1 VRHSRSAAASRFA
14 GNLYFVQFAEQPVSA
29 FTGDI
34 KGLQAIKPRKGEK
47 ITPNSPTV
55 VSYRGFLESRQQAVL
70 GSVGGS
76 DNVHSYVSVYN
87 GFAGD
92 LTSEPAQELAQTP
105 GVLCVSKSGFHQLV
119 TATTPQFLGVAWSG
133 LAGWTKYVGAVSH
146 TGPSGLFSLSAVSV
160 ATD

>member
-1 VRHSRSAAASRFA
+1 M
-14 GNLYFVQFAEQPVSA
+14 SA

-47 ITPNSPTV
+47 IDPNSPAV

-76 DNVHSYVSVYN
+76 NNVHSYVSVYK
-87 GFAGD
+87 GVAGD

-105 GVLCVSKSGFHQLV
+105 DVLCVSRSEFHELV

-133 LAGWTKYVGAVSH
+133 LAGWTKYVGAVSQ
-146 TGPSGLFSLSAVSV
+146 TGPSGLFGLVAVSV

>member
-1 VRHSRSAAASRFA
+1 MSVFM
-14 GNLYFVQFAEQPVSA
+14 G
-29 FTGDI
+29 GI
-34 KGLQAIKPRKGEK
+34 KGLQATKPRKGEK

-55 VSYRGFLESRQQAVL
+55 VSYRGFLESLQQAVL

-76 DNVHSYVSVYN
+76 NNVHSYVSVYK
-87 GFAGD
+87 GVA
-92 LTSEPAQELAQTP
+92 

-119 TATTPQFLGVAWSG
+119 TATTPQFLGVARSG

>member
-1 VRHSRSAAASRFA
+1 MSVFM
-14 GNLYFVQFAEQPVSA
+14 G
-29 FTGDI
+29 GI
-34 KGLQAIKPRKGEK
+34 KGLQATKPRKGEK

-105 GVLCVSKSGFHQLV
+105 AFCAYLRAGF
-119 TATTPQFLGVAWSG
+119 TSWSPRPRR
-133 LAGWTKYVGAVSH
+133 S
-146 TGPSGLFSLSAVSV
+146 SSA
-160 ATD
+160 